1 MIKGWRIKT
10 MLIRERNVVF
20 SVSAALWIPTLK
32 NKLTTV
38 VQRSLIMNQSNNWE
52 SLWEE
57 SLNAGKKNMSMAETQ
72 QHFYQ
77 GHMLISRRRAGHI
90 IK

>member
-1 MIKGWRIKT
+1 MGGKS
-10 MLIRERNVVF
+10 ER
-20 SVSAALWIPTLK
+20 W
-32 NKLTTV
+32 
-38 VQRSLIMNQSNNWE
+38 
-52 SLWEE
+52 
-57 SLNAGKKNMSMAETQ
+57 KKNMSMAETQ